1 MNAEDSLRN
10 RRRANIR
17 RLLVDKVICPAG
29 GEPFGAVVEACWVC
43 GVHHLGI
50 QYRNRR
56 RGSAGGFSNLL
67 INK

>member
-43 GVHHLGI
+43 GVHH
-50 QYRNRR
+50 NTVT
-56 RGSAGGFSNLL
+56 GGGAAPVGFRTC
-67 INK
+67 